1 LQASPAELAS
11 PDQGGCL
18 PAEPALV
25 GRAQEPS
32 HTRNV
37 KVGDYSVFSAN
48 FLSDFCVDDSS
59 YILYTLNLG
68 LVGNMLAATCHTNHS
83 AAENMGLLNTYMLFL
98 PLALPAATD
107 LYTFPTTCCCIFV
120 VWLTVVP
127 FPIVALIH
135 YCFLSEDAL

>member
-1 LQASPAELAS
+1 MPPGRTSIGRPGTGAE
-11 PDQGGCL
+11 
-18 PAEPALV
+18 
-25 GRAQEPS
+25 S
-32 HTRNV
+32 H
-37 KVGDYSVFSAN
+37 KKCEGDYSVFSAN

-83 AAENMGLLNTYMLFL
+83 AAENMGLLNTYMLFS

-107 LYTFPTTCCCIFV
+107 LYTFPTTCCCFSV